1 MSLMMFRR
9 VLLALA
15 LAACFAAPASA
26 QVSQSAPFVPV
37 PGTYKSVDAT
47 NYWGRGY
54 VRQDRSSSDGA
65 QHAGAGR
72 RTIPTC
78 AVSPAPSTAQPS
90 PFAGWPS
97 TNSWPV
103 KLIMGAVDQTDV
115 PVVIPTRTT
124 VTSDFPFN
132 EVAYSGR
139 GLRSRFPDLD
149 LLSEWRDFDAFSECR
164 GGRGQRHRYLWGD
177 RLRFG

>member
-1 MSLMMFRR
+1 MFRR

-26 QVSQSAPFVPV
+26 QVSQSAPFVTA

-47 NYWGRGY
+47 NYSGADMCAKIAAAATALNTLAPAGGIIDARGFA
-54 VRQDRSSSDGA
+54 GT
-65 QHAGAGR
+65 QHC
-72 RTIPTC
+72 TT
-78 AVSPAPSTAQPS
+78 S

-115 PVVIPTRTT
+115 PVVDPDADNCHQRFRVQRSLFRRGIR
-124 VTSDFPFN
+124 
-132 EVAYSGR
+132 GR
-139 GLRSRFPDLD
+139 VPDLD
-149 LLSEWRDFDAFSECR
+149 FLSEWRDFDAFSECR
-164 GGRGQRHRYLWGD
+164 GGRGQRHRHLGD
-177 RLRFG
+177 RLRVRATSFG